1 MRQYHKKHSKTS
13 KPSDKKLSAIG
24 GEPANAKV
32 GDKKKA
38 KTIRVKGGNFK
49 RKIKVADFAN
59 VLTKEGKM
67 QKVRIK
73 GVVEGNTSE
82 FTRENIITKGAI
94 INTEIGKAIV
104 TSRPGQHGVINAK
117 QI

>member
-1 MRQYHKKHSKTS
+1 MRQYHKKHLKTN
-13 KPSDKKLSAIG
+13 KPSDKKLKAIG
-24 GEPANAKV
+24 GEPTKTRV
-32 GDKKKA
+32 GDKIKA
-38 KTIRVKGGNFK
+38 KTIRVKGGNTK
-49 RKIKVADFAN
+49 RKLKVTNFAN
-59 VLTKEGKM
+59 VITKEGKM

-73 GVVEGNTSE
+73 GVLQGNTSE

-94 INTEIGKAIV
+94 LNTEIGKVVV

>member
-1 MRQYHKKHSKTS
+1 MRQYHKKHSKTG
-13 KPSDKKLSAIG
+13 KPSDKKLRAIG
-24 GEPANAKV
+24 GEPAKTRI
-32 GDKKKA
+32 GERKRA
-38 KTIRVKGGNFK
+38 KTIRAKGANVK
-49 RKIKVADFAN
+49 RKLKVADFAN

-67 QKVRIK
+67 VKVRIK

-82 FTRENIITKGAI
+82 LTRENIITKGAI
-94 INTEIGKAIV
+94 IATDIGKAVV